1 MSLEKIALV
10 THVLGWVF
18 WLGTDLGVLLSCRY
32 AERGN
37 FSVETRL
44 TLLEVGML
52 LDRLPRFA
60 VPLVWGSGVILSRQL
75 GYDFVPLSV
84 CLVITAAWVAATYLI
99 IFTPPGGTQF
109 LVGIRLQ
116 TLFYGM
122 VIIGMGGGSSW
133 LLLNGEIPLWLALKW
148 YAYVII
154 AVSALTLEKYFVPVV
169 EDFQLLATEGANENL
184 NSKLSS
190 DLKPVYLSVLIIYG
204 GTVLAGLSG
213 LLKPM
218 L

>member
-1 MSLEKIALV
+1 M
-10 THVLGWVF
+10 
-18 WLGTDLGVLLSCRY
+18 
-32 AERGN
+32 
-37 FSVETRL
+37 
-44 TLLEVGML
+44 
-52 LDRLPRFA
+52 
-60 VPLVWGSGVILSRQL
+60 
-75 GYDFVPLSV
+75 
-84 CLVITAAWVAATYLI
+84 
-99 IFTPPGGTQF
+99 
-109 LVGIRLQ
+109 
-116 TLFYGM
+116 
-122 VIIGMGGGSSW
+122 
-133 LLLNGEIPLWLALKW
+133 LLNGEIPLWLALKW